1 MNQVLENEDGESV
14 ATLLAYNTAMLE
26 QHKQLRCFQFFT
38 DGTLDDPLKRESFL
52 TCLQALARHFQSV
65 IFMRQAHCVDERFG
79 SLFMRHLREEI
90 GHDEV
95 LRQDRGRS
103 DDVWDPVIEAVGA
116 WFVSRMSMLDNLEK
130 MAVVHLVLESSGAHM
145 GALSKRTMPRY
156 GSAKYF
162 QLHDEVDDSHV
173 SLAMEPLQNQ
183 SAEALARLRMVVG
196 QAWQMMNTW
205 GDRVA
210 SIVLGEVPALR

>member
-1 MNQVLENEDGESV
+1 MNQALENEDGESV
-14 ATLLAYNTAMLE
+14 PTLLAYNTAMLE

-38 DGTLDDPLKRESFL
+38 DGTLDDPVKREVFL
-52 TCLQALARHFQSV
+52 ACLQALARHFQIV
-65 IFMRQAHCVDERFG
+65 MFMRQAHCADERFG

-116 WFVSRMSMLDNLEK
+116 WFASRMSMLDNLEK

-145 GALSKRTMPRY
+145 GALSKKTMPRY

-173 SLAMEPLQNQ
+173 SVAIEPLQNQ
-183 SAEALARLRMVVG
+183 SPEALARLRVVVG

-210 SIVLGEVPALR
+210 SIVLGTVPGLR

>member
-1 MNQVLENEDGESV
+1 MNQALENKDGESV
-14 ATLLAYNTAMLE
+14 ATLLAFNAAMLE
-26 QHKQLRCFQFFT
+26 QHKLLRCFQFFS
-38 DGTLDDPLKRESFL
+38 DGTLDDPAKREVFL
-52 TCLQALARHFQSV
+52 SCLQALARHFQVV
-65 IFMRQAHCVDERFG
+65 IFMRQAHCADERFG

-103 DDVWDPVIEAVGA
+103 DDIWDPVIEAVGA
-116 WFVSRMSMLDNLEK
+116 WFASRMSMLDNLEK

-145 GALSKRTMPRY
+145 GLLSRKTMPRY

-173 SLAMEPLQNQ
+173 AIAIQPLQGQ
-183 SAEALARLRMVVG
+183 SPETLARLRVVVD

-210 SIVLGEVPALR
+210 SIVLGTVSPLR

>member
-1 MNQVLENEDGESV
+1 MNQVLDNQGGESV

-26 QHKQLRCFQFFT
+26 EHKKLRCFEFFT
-38 DGTLDDPLKRESFL
+38 DGTLDDPAKREVFL
-52 TCLQALARHFQSV
+52 ACLQALARHFQTI
-65 IFMRQAHCVDERFG
+65 IFTRQAHCADDRFG

-103 DDVWDPVIEAVGA
+103 DDIWDPVIEAVGA
-116 WFVSRMSMLDNLEK
+116 WFASRMSMLDNLEK

-145 GALSKRTMPRY
+145 GMLSKRTMPRY

-173 SLAMEPLQNQ
+173 AVAIEPLQNQ
-183 SAEALARLRMVVG
+183 SPESLARVRLVVG

-205 GDRVA
+205 CDRVT
-210 SIVLGEVPALR
+210 SIVLGQVQPLR